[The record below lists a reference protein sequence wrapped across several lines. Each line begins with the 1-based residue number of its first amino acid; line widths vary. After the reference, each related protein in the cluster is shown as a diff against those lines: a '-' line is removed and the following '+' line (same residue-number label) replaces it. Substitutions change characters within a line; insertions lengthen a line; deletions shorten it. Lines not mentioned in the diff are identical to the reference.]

1 MSDEKEL
8 SDSSL
13 KPKPG
18 SLSDSVAALLQVISR
33 QEATISKQ
41 AESIDR
47 MCVAIADLIDVSY
60 DLLDSVV
67 AKDES
72 EGSAPGTMD

>member
-13 KPKPG
+13 KPKPD
-18 SLSDSVAALLQVISR
+18 SLSDSVAALLQVISK

-47 MCVAIADLIDVSY
+47 MCVAIADLIDVSH